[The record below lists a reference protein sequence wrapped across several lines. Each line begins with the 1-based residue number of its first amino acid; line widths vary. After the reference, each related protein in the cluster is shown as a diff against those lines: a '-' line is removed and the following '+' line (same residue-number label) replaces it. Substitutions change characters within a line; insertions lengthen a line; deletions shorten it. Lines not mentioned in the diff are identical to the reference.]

1 MRVAQLC
8 RSLDSSIGEPLPFG
22 SLRACRISLPIETR
36 EDGGIGRRGG
46 CHVCRCSWAVRLRYW
61 RGELDGGTRFTAI
74 GQRDLNAHATRQV
87 HLAHVARTRGRRH
100 VEGEDPV
107 TGWRTLPFTL
117 HGRSISVFSRTVF
130 LAFVPKVSPY
140 CTAYVMY
147 LDYTCYGRGH
157 STSLFTPVD
166 VGRVGALGVVFTSG
180 AHARLSSCRLTPWR
194 GSGGGR
200 HET

>member
-1 MRVAQLC
+1 MAWRPSMRVAQLC

-117 HGRSISVFSRTVF
+117 HGVDFRFFTHLCMIVIPYLYGRSVQDVPARVHTVYDYWPLYQRCLRTVQ
-130 LAFVPKVSPY
+130 P
-140 CTAYVMY
+140 M
-147 LDYTCYGRGH
+147 
-157 STSLFTPVD
+157 
-166 VGRVGALGVVFTSG
+166 
-180 AHARLSSCRLTPWR
+180 SCI
-194 GSGGGR
+194 
-200 HET
+200 